1 MTARWLLLTLLTLL
15 AFSFSD
21 LHAQQSTDRSG
32 TKSEDSRTPG
42 RFFRKLR
49 DDFSGRKDEEDKA
62 NSKPESPRTAQRGE
76 TPTRENADREAGGL
90 SSLFSPPA
98 FLGGPGASRR
108 DQQQDRGQQQ
118 EPDPNVTSQSRPPFK
133 FSQPTLPPPV
143 AETLPRPNANS
154 GQRPPAQLPPPPR
167 NQATKPQSSRQSA
180 QSPNSNT
187 RPELG
192 QPEPAPQGRQL
203 DFASTPIASRKQPKP
218 STKEGFGF
226 ELVDRDGGVFIDK
239 VKPKGNADQA
249 ELRKGD
255 RIAKIGG
262 VEVELIE
269 QFEEIA
275 QMLENGDQIEIVIS
289 RRGKEE
295 DVTLQFGQAPAVP
308 EAPAESTQT
317 APPEFRLSQPGEI
330 PDFAPPASESSRYE
344 PGVTELPEENETASR
359 ASKSNGFRSP
369 SLPAERDTS
378 NGYAEAEYQRVIRQQ
393 QEQIRQLQA
402 QLQQMR
408 QQQLRTQQ
416 PPQSNQ
422 RGRR

>member
-1 MTARWLLLTLLTLL
+1 MTTRWLLLSLFTLLS
-15 AFSFSD
+15 FSFSD
-21 LHAQQSTDRSG
+21 LQAQQSQDRAG
-32 TKSEDSRTPG
+32 TKTEDSRTPG

-49 DDFSGRKDEEDKA
+49 DDFSGRKEEEDTAK
-62 NSKPESPRTAQRGE
+62 SKPDAPRTAQRGE
-76 TPTRENADREAGGL
+76 APTRETAERETGGF

-98 FLGGPGASRR
+98 FLGGPGAN
-108 DQQQDRGQQQ
+108 RGSQQQ
-118 EPDPNVTSQSRPPFK
+118 EADPNATTQSRPPFK

-143 AETLPRPNANS
+143 AETLPRPNTSNA
-154 GQRPPAQLPPPPR
+154 QRTPTQLPPPPR
-167 NQATKPQSSRQSA
+167 NQATKPSSSRQSA
-180 QSPNSNT
+180 QLPNPNT
-187 RPELG
+187 RPDLG
-192 QPEPAPQGRQL
+192 QPEPAPQSRQL
-203 DFASTPIASRKQPKP
+203 DLASTPIASRKQPKP

-249 ELRKGD
+249 DLKKGD

-262 VEVELIE
+262 VEVELIQ

-275 QMLENGDQIEIVIS
+275 EMLENGDQIEIVIS

-295 DVTLQFGQAPAVP
+295 DVTLQFGQPPAVP
-308 EAPAESTQT
+308 ETPAESTQT

-330 PDFAPPASESSRYE
+330 PDFAPPANESSRYE
-344 PGVTELPEENETASR
+344 PGVTELPEENESATR
-359 ASKSNGFRSP
+359 AATSNGFRSP
-369 SLPAERDTS
+369 SLPAERDSS
-378 NGYAEAEYQRVIRQQ
+378 NAYAEAEYQRIIRQQ
-393 QEQIRQLQA
+393 QEQIRQLQV

-408 QQQLRTQQ
+408 QQQLRTPQ

>member
-1 MTARWLLLTLLTLL
+1 MTTRWLLFSLLTLL
-15 AFSFSD
+15 AYPFSD
-21 LHAQQSTDRSG
+21 LSAQQPTDRSG

-42 RFFRKLR
+42 RFLRKLR
-49 DDFSGRKDEEDKA
+49 DDFSGRKEEEDKTK
-62 NSKPESPRTAQRGE
+62 SKAEAPRTAQRGE
-76 TPTRENADREAGGL
+76 TPTRENAERESGGF

-98 FLGGPGASRR
+98 FLGGPAASRG
-108 DQQQDRGQQQ
+108 GQQQ
-118 EPDPNVTSQSRPPFK
+118 EPDPNAATQGRPPFK
-133 FSQPTLPPPV
+133 LSQPTLPPTV
-143 AETLPRPNANS
+143 AETLPRPNANNA
-154 GQRPPAQLPPPPR
+154 QRAPAQLPPPPR
-167 NQATKPQSSRQSA
+167 NQATKPSSSRQSA
-180 QSPNSNT
+180 QPRNPNA

-203 DFASTPIASRKQPKP
+203 DFASTQTPTRKQPKP

-226 ELVDRDGGVFIDK
+226 ELVDREGGVFIDK

-249 ELRKGD
+249 ELKKGD

-262 VEVELIE
+262 VEIELIQ

-275 QMLENGDQIEIVIS
+275 EMLENGDQIEIVIS

-295 DVTLQFGQAPAVP
+295 DVTLQFGQPPAVP
-308 EAPAESTQT
+308 ETPAESNQAQT

-344 PGVTELPEENETASR
+344 PGVTELPEENANALR
-359 ASKSNGFRSP
+359 AATSNGFRSP
-369 SLPAERDTS
+369 SVPAERDS
-378 NGYAEAEYQRVIRQQ
+378 NNGYAEAEYQRIIRQQ
-393 QEQIRQLQA
+393 QDQIRQLQV

-408 QQQLRTQQ
+408 QQQLRTPQ
-416 PPQSNQ
+416 PTQSNQ

>member
-1 MTARWLLLTLLTLL
+1 MTTRWLLLSLLTLL
-15 AFSFSD
+15 AFPFSD
-21 LHAQQSTDRSG
+21 LHAQQSADRTG

-49 DDFSGRKDEEDKA
+49 DDFSGRKEEDDNAK
-62 NSKPESPRTAQRGE
+62 SKSEAVRTAQRAA
-76 TPTRENADREAGGL
+76 TPTRDGSERESGGL

-98 FLGGPGASRR
+98 FLGGQSANRSEQQPEPGA
-108 DQQQDRGQQQ
+108 
-118 EPDPNVTSQSRPPFK
+118 VTPPQSRPPFK

-143 AETLPRPNANS
+143 AESLPRPGANNAPRTS
-154 GQRPPAQLPPPPR
+154 GQLPPPPR
-167 NQATKPQSSRQSA
+167 NPETRPSSSRQSA
-180 QSPNSNT
+180 QLPKPNT

-192 QPEPAPQGRQL
+192 QPEPAPQSRQL
-203 DFASTPIASRKQPKP
+203 DFASTPTRKQPKP
-218 STKEGFGF
+218 TTKDGFGF
-226 ELVDRDGGVFIDK
+226 ELVDRDGGVYIDK

-249 ELRKGD
+249 ELKKGD

-262 VEVELIE
+262 VEVELIQ

-275 QMLENGDQIEIVIS
+275 EMLENGDQIEIVIS

-295 DVTLQFGQAPAVP
+295 DVTLQFGQP
-308 EAPAESTQT
+308 PAEPETSNESNQP
-317 APPEFRLSQPGEI
+317 APPEFRLSEPGEI
-330 PDFAPPASESSRYE
+330 PDFAPPAGESSRYE
-344 PGVTELPEENETASR
+344 PGVTELPEEKATAPR
-359 ASKSNGFRSP
+359 EAASNGFRSP
-369 SLPAERDTS
+369 SLPAERDST

-393 QEQIRQLQA
+393 QEQIRQLQV

-416 PPQSNQ
+416 QPQSNQ